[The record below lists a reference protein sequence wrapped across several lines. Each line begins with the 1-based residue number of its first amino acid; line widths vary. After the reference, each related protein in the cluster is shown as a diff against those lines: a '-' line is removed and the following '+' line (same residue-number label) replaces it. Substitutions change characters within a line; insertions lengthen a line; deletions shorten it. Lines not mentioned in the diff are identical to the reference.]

1 MSDNILCYRKICK
14 IQYLLFFFGITIF
27 LYLNNYSTVYSHI
40 PNNNNNQI
48 FLQEILDQ
56 HDNIKVQFAYEPENI
71 KINTLTDLKF
81 SVLNLKTDEHIKNFL
96 ARVVVTEGSEL
107 FRFDNITV
115 NDGDFSVKHS
125 FANYG
130 THQVFLRVD
139 TNSSITPIAF
149 DVTIPTYQSSSSSS
163 PFLMDSVKSNVNND
177 NKSTSFATYLI
188 IGVGVA
194 VSLVMTIILLW
205 ILKKKKIILV
215 LVEYSLLYSIFIS

>member
-1 MSDNILCYRKICK
+1 MSDNILCYRKISK
-14 IQYLLFFFGITIF
+14 IQYLFYFFGITIF

-48 FLQEILDQ
+48 ALQEILDQ

-107 FRFDNITV
+107 FRFNNITV

-139 TNSSITPIAF
+139 TNSSITPVTF
-149 DVTIPTYQSSSSSS
+149 DVIIPSYQSSS
-163 PFLMDSVKSNVNND
+163 PFFMNSVKSNVDND

-194 VSLVMTIILLW
+194 VSIGMTIILLS
-205 ILKKKKIILV
+205 ILKKK
-215 LVEYSLLYSIFIS
+215 

>member
-1 MSDNILCYRKICK
+1 MFYRKISK
-14 IQYLLFFFGITIF
+14 IQYLLYFFGITIF

-48 FLQEILDQ
+48 ALQEILDQ
-56 HDNIKVQFAYEPENI
+56 PDNIKVQFAYEPENI

-139 TNSSITPIAF
+139 TNSSITPVTF
-149 DVTIPTYQSSSSSS
+149 DVIIPSYQSSS
-163 PFLMDSVKSNVNND
+163 PFFMNSVKSNVDND

-194 VSLVMTIILLW
+194 VSIGMTIILLS
-205 ILKKKKIILV
+205 ILKKK
-215 LVEYSLLYSIFIS
+215 